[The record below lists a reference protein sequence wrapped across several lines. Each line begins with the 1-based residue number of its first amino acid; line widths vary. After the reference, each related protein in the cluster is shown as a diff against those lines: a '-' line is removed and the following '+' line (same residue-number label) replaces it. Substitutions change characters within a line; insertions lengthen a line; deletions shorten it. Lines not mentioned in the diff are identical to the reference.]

1 MLHGVIRYSCTYA
14 VAYEPHPLVVWCYS
28 SSNVVLRFKYATEI
42 STQHILTTL
51 EITESK
57 TLNQISKHI
66 AVCAQCNQS
75 YFEVAVEK
83 FASNL
88 VWCN

>member
-1 MLHGVIRYSCTYA
+1 MELSGIHAPTLLHTSPT
-14 VAYEPHPLVVWCYS
+14 LWW
-28 SSNVVLRFKYATEI
+28 SNVVLRFKYATEI

-75 YFEVAVEK
+75 YFEVAVER

-88 VWCN
+88 V